1 MSNLKVT
8 MSFYRRSRYFFIVF
22 IALFAFNTFSTFA
35 QEMKLKK
42 RIAVFVF
49 EDKTD
54 KSWRWWNNKGVG
66 EGMADMLTTELVK
79 SGEYIVIERQELD
92 KILAEQKLGA
102 SGVVTPQSAAQI
114 GKVLGVELAVVGAV
128 TEFGYKDNST
138 GGRLKGVGL
147 GVRTQSSTVGIDCRL
162 VNTTTA
168 EIIAADN
175 VRKEESTKGLK
186 FNARGVSFKDKKSF
200 DESLVG
206 KAARDAVEDIV
217 DMVNNNIPNVT
228 WQAKVVTQKNNAVFI
243 NVGAEH
249 GVSAGNVFMIY
260 QKGEDLID
268 PDTGLSLGSMDTKV
282 GEIKVTN
289 PNIGDGK
296 ASQCSIISG
305 NGFNS
310 GDFVRIQ

>member
-1 MSNLKVT
+1 MD
-8 MSFYRRSRYFFIVF
+8 FRRIPTLTKTL
-22 IALFAFNTFSTFA
+22 LFTFSLLLIVNILSVSA

-54 KSWRWWNNKGVG
+54 RSWRWWNHKGVG

-92 KILAEQKLGA
+92 KLIAEQKLGA
-102 SGVVTPQSAAQI
+102 TGAVTPQSAAEI
-114 GKVLGVELAVVGAV
+114 GKLLGVELAVVGSV

-138 GGRLKGVGL
+138 GGRLKGLGV
-147 GVRTQSSTVGIDCRL
+147 GVRTQSATVGLDCRL
-162 VNTTTA
+162 VNTTTG

-186 FNARGVSFKDKKSF
+186 LNAHGVSFNDQKSF

-206 KAARDAVEDIV
+206 KAARDAVEDLV
-217 DMVNNNIPNVT
+217 GMVNNNMPNIA
-228 WQAKVVTQKNNAVFI
+228 WQAKVVMEKNGVVYI
-243 NVGAEH
+243 NVGSEH
-249 GVSAGNVFMIY
+249 GVSSGDVFMIY
-260 QKGEDLID
+260 QKGEELID
-268 PDTGLSLGSMDTKV
+268 PDTGLSLGSVDKKI

-289 PNIGDGK
+289 SSVGNGK
-296 ASQCSIISG
+296 ASQCSIVSG
-305 NGFNS
+305 SGFNK
-310 GDFVRIQ
+310 GDFVRVQ